1 MRSPTQVH
9 KSLVPIGQTDETMKS
24 LLIAVACIAELMSS
38 SALCDETEP
47 SRPHL
52 ECKIGPLTKVYG
64 GTEWLVYSCD
74 DNRSI
79 VIVSAPGSPAA
90 PFYFSYFPEAG
101 GYNLSGEGTG
111 NRAETD
117 LAYKE
122 LAALKA
128 KDIALLIAE
137 TKRH

>member
-1 MRSPTQVH
+1 MNILKP
-9 KSLVPIGQTDETMKS
+9 P
-24 LLIAVACIAELMSS
+24 LIAVACAAALL
-38 SALCDETEP
+38 SAPTLGEQVGP
-47 SRPHL
+47 KQPQL
-52 ECKIGPLTKVYG
+52 ECKTGPLTKVYG
-64 GTEWLVYSCD
+64 GTTWLLYSCD

-101 GYNLSGEGTG
+101 GYHLSGEGTG
-111 NRAETD
+111 DRAATD

-122 LAALKA
+122 LVALTA
-128 KDIALLIAE
+128 KDIALLIAD

>member
-1 MRSPTQVH
+1 MNILKP
-9 KSLVPIGQTDETMKS
+9 P
-24 LLIAVACIAELMSS
+24 LIAIACA
-38 SALCDETEP
+38 SALLSVPTLGEQVAP
-47 SRPHL
+47 KQPQL

-64 GTEWLVYSCD
+64 GTTWLVYSCD
-74 DNRSI
+74 DDRSI

-90 PFYFSYFPEAG
+90 PFYFSYFLEAG
-101 GYNLSGEGTG
+101 GYHLSGEGTG
-111 NRAETD
+111 DRAATD

-122 LAALKA
+122 LAAFSA